1 MPTYDYT
8 LVQQWAIQGQP
19 IREQIMS
26 ALLTRAQTYLAS
38 ASRDPIRRPD
48 QDLPR
53 LVIAAATETRGSP
66 TYKHHNLNL
75 TVTAMLADIVNP
87 AIETLD
93 HQAGAHVSGILAAL
107 VGTDLTL
114 GGLCHGIEYESSTI
128 NYPDPGYQIYSV
140 TLIFTVKYTVALGD
154 PFNRH

>member
-8 LVQQWAIQGQP
+8 LVQQWALQGQP
-19 IREQIMS
+19 IREQIMA
-26 ALLTRAQTYLAS
+26 ALLTRARTYLAS

-48 QDLPR
+48 SDLPR
-53 LVIAAATETRGSP
+53 LVIAAATETRAAP
-66 TYKHHNLNL
+66 TYKHHNLTL
-75 TVTAMLADIVNP
+75 TVNATLVDLLNP

-93 HQAGAHVSGILAAL
+93 HQAGAHSSGILAAI
-107 VGTDLTL
+107 VGTDRTL

-128 NYPDPGYQIYSV
+128 NYPDPGDLIYAVS
-140 TLIFTVKYTVALGD
+140 LSFSILYTVALGD

>member
-8 LVQQWAIQGQP
+8 LVQQWALQGQP

-26 ALLTRAQTYLAS
+26 ALLTRARTYLAS

-48 QDLPR
+48 SDLPR
-53 LVIAAATETRGSP
+53 LVLAGATETRAAPS
-66 TYKHHNLNL
+66 YKHHTMAL
-75 TVTAMLADIVNP
+75 TVTATLADIVNP

-93 HQAGAHVSGILAAL
+93 HQAGAHISGILAAI
-107 VGTDLTL
+107 VGTDRTL

-128 NYPDPGYQIYSV
+128 DYPNPGDLVFGVSL
-140 TLIFTVKYTVALGD
+140 TFTVQYTVALGD

>member
-8 LVQQWAIQGQP
+8 LVQQWALQGQP

-53 LVIAAATETRGSP
+53 LVISAATETRAQP
-66 TYKHHNLNL
+66 TYKHHHLAL
-75 TVTAMLADIVNP
+75 SVTATLADIVNP
-87 AIETLD
+87 AIDTLD
-93 HQAGAHVSGILAAL
+93 HQAGAHIAGILAAI
-107 VGTDLTL
+107 VGTDRTL
-114 GGLCHGIEYESSTI
+114 GGLCHGIEYESSAI
-128 NYPDPGYQIYSV
+128 DYPNPGD
-140 TLIFTVKYTVALGD
+140 LIFSVGLVFTVYYNVALGD
-154 PFNRH
+154 PFSQH